1 MYEELINLIIETL
14 HNNNYTI
21 QSIET
26 VEAVKRR
33 KNGEVF
39 SFEDHIAGMVYALL
53 GNQRSWKVISDNYEN
68 IRKIFH
74 DFDAEFL
81 QTVEPSILVNN
92 IREIKCGNRSIYGQM
107 NALSHNIEQFKR
119 VRDNYGSMDN
129 YVTSDEPLVI
139 ANSFSSGEYKLKQMG
154 IALVIEYLKNVGIDA
169 FKPDLH
175 IKRLFGSERLGLSNK
190 RLATENE
197 ILDIVKQISC
207 KIDIS
212 VVEIDSIIWQ
222 FCATRYA
229 EICSSTP
236 QCEKCLVKTRCNYK
250 RT

>member
-14 HNNNYTI
+14 NNNNYMI

-33 KNGEVF
+33 KSGEAF

-53 GNQRSWKVISDNYEN
+53 GNQRSWKVISDNYDN

-74 DFDAEFL
+74 DFNPDFL
-81 QTVEPSILVNN
+81 QSIEPALLVKS
-92 IREIKCGNRSIYGQM
+92 IREIKCGNRSIYSQM
-107 NALSHNIEQFKR
+107 NALSYNIGQFQR
-119 VRDNYGSMDN
+119 IRDNYGSMDY
-129 YVTSDEPLVI
+129 YVTSNEPLVI
-139 ANSFSSGEYKLKQMG
+139 AKSLSSGEYKLRQMG

-197 ILDIVKQISC
+197 ILEIVKQISHE
-207 KIDIS
+207 IDIS
-212 VVEIDSIIWQ
+212 IVEIDSIIWQ
-222 FCATRYA
+222 FCATNYA
-229 EICSSTP
+229 QICSSTP
-236 QCEKCLVKTRCNYK
+236 QCEKCLVKKRCNYK